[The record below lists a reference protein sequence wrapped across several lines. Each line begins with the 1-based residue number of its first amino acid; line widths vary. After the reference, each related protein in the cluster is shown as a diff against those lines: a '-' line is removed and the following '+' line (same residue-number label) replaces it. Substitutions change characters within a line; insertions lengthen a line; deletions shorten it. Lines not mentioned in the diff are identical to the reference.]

1 MKHDYFEPF
10 LMGYT
15 AMCLMTQAQLS
26 VFPSQE
32 VSVHI
37 SDKATETEVTSTVF
51 FFFFLRLNVVNLKK
65 KTMTAVK
72 RHKRSHLKNIAF

>member
-51 FFFFLRLNVVNLKK
+51 FFFF
-65 KTMTAVK
+65 
-72 RHKRSHLKNIAF
+72 

>member
-51 FFFFLRLNVVNLKK
+51 FFFFFETERGEFKK
-65 KTMTAVK
+65 KK
-72 RHKRSHLKNIAF
+72 Q

>member
-15 AMCLMTQAQLS
+15 AMCLMTQAPLS

-37 SDKATETEVTSTVF
+37 SDKAIETKVTSTVF
-51 FFFFLRLNVVNLKK
+51 FFFETERGEFFFLKK
-65 KTMTAVK
+65 Q
-72 RHKRSHLKNIAF
+72 